1 MNPAPNRYR
10 AGCDSSVKKRPYTD
24 MATTATEPPSHMGV
38 PAQYSREVRA
48 PAKRPKAIRT
58 QT

>member
-1 MNPAPNRYR
+1 
-10 AGCDSSVKKRPYTD
+10 VKKRPYTD
-24 MATTATEPPSHMGV
+24 MATTATDPPSHIGV

-48 PAKRPKAIRT
+48 PAKPPKAIRT

>member
-1 MNPAPNRYR
+1 MNTVPNRYR
-10 AGCDSSVKKRPYTD
+10 AGCDRSVKKRPYTD
-24 MATTATEPPSHMGV
+24 MATTVTDPPSHMGV
-38 PAQYSREVRA
+38 PAQYSSEVRA